1 MLTRRQFIPYYGFSA
16 VVALYVYAIQKRSSP
31 PETYLT
37 HFRSASRCHSQLES
51 IATRGSLM
59 QRYGVVLEELRVEV
73 LRHNHSLAAIVTP
86 GPIGDDFDIDQQ
98 AANLLPSRHPHSGME
113 EFRHSSDGDRHG
125 LAGMV
130 GDMDRG
136 ALAVH
141 GAKHSIDL
149 VGGDLTHMT
158 NWGLF
163 DSLVSSE
170 PPRLSGNAMT
180 EADFMAR
187 RPVELARWIRCS
199 RARLCNRGTTST
211 TRASGHKLGYRRS
224 WSTVII
230 QRFDRLPIDNAACHR
245 RTAIV
250 RVGSSRNCR
259 RPIKLSK
266 LARIR
271 KTGGVHI

>member
-31 PETYLT
+31 PEIYLT

-86 GPIGDDFDIDQQ
+86 GPIGDDFEIDQQ
-98 AANLLPSRHPHSGME
+98 ANLLPSRHTQAGME
-113 EFRHSSDGDRHG
+113 EFRHSDGDRNG

-130 GDMDRG
+130 GDLDRG
-136 ALAVH
+136 ALTVH
-141 GAKHSIDL
+141 GARNSIDL
-149 VGGDLTHMT
+149 MGGDLTHMT

-170 PPRLSGNAMT
+170 PLGVGLR
-180 EADFMAR
+180 DD
-187 RPVELARWIRCS
+187 
-199 RARLCNRGTTST
+199 
-211 TRASGHKLGYRRS
+211 AS
-224 WSTVII
+224 
-230 QRFDRLPIDNAACHR
+230 
-245 RTAIV
+245 
-250 RVGSSRNCR
+250 
-259 RPIKLSK
+259 
-266 LARIR
+266 
-271 KTGGVHI
+271 